1 MGSLISSNILNMV
14 LGLTIGFLE
23 LRWIDIVDVLL
34 VGYLMYQIYKLIR
47 GSVAL
52 KIFIGIISIYVIYQ
66 IVSSLGM
73 EMLSGILGQFVGV
86 GGLAALILFQQEIR
100 KILLL
105 IGKSSFISEEGL
117 FRNIFSGSANRDN
130 LQLMPVIDAAK
141 ALSQSHSGALIAFAR
156 STELKFYA
164 ESGDSIDAV
173 LSTRLLETIFVKTSP
188 LHDGAVI
195 ISKGRIKAARCILP
209 VSENQDLPPNF
220 GLRHRS
226 ALGLSEMT
234 DAVVLVV
241 SEETGQMSIAH
252 DGILEHNLSIND
264 LKEKLTVMLSAPLLR
279 PFEEEINGTEILINA
294 PQ

>member
-1 MGSLISSNILNMV
+1 MT
-14 LGLTIGFLE
+14 LGFTIGFLE
-23 LRWIDIVDVLL
+23 LRWIDIIDILL
-34 VGYLMYQIYKLIR
+34 VAYLVYLVYKLIK
-47 GSVAL
+47 GSVAV
-52 KIFIGIISIYVIYQ
+52 KIFIGIISIYIIYQ

-105 IGKSSFISEEGL
+105 IGKSSFLTDDGI
-117 FRNIFSGSANRDN
+117 FRNIFSSSGTQDS
-130 LQLMPVIDAAK
+130 LKIQPVIDAAK
-141 ALSQSHSGALIAFAR
+141 VLSQTHSGGLIVLTR
-156 STELKFYA
+156 STEHKFYA
-164 ESGDSIDAV
+164 ETGEAIDAV
-173 LSTRLLETIFVKTSP
+173 VSKHLLISIFLKNSP

-195 ISKGRIKAARCILP
+195 IAKGRIKAARCILP

-226 ALGLSEMT
+226 ALGLSELT

-252 DGILEHNLSIND
+252 DGILEHNLNTQD
-264 LKEKLTVMLSAPLLR
+264 LKEKLTSMLQRTTLKPV
-279 PFEEEINGTEILINA
+279 EEISDGELLVTT
-294 PQ
+294 

>member
-1 MGSLISSNILNMV
+1 MY
-14 LGLTIGFLE
+14 LGFHIGFLE
-23 LRWIDIVDVLL
+23 FRWIDLLDILL
-34 VGYLMYQIYKLIR
+34 VGYLVYQIYKLIR

-66 IVSSLGM
+66 IVKSLGM
-73 EMLSGILGQFVGV
+73 EMLTGILGQFVGV

-105 IGKSSFISEEGL
+105 IGKSSIISEEGF
-117 FRNIFSGSANRDN
+117 FRNIFSGGSNRDQ
-130 LQLMPVIDAAK
+130 LQLLPIIEAAK
-141 ALSQSHSGALIAFAR
+141 AMSQSHSGALIVFAR

-164 ESGDSIDAV
+164 ETGDAIDATI
-173 LSTRLLETIFVKTSP
+173 SKRLLQSIFGKTSP

-195 ISKGRIKAARCILP
+195 IAKGRIKAARCILP

-234 DAVVLVV
+234 DAVILVI

-264 LKEKLTVMLSAPLLR
+264 LREKLTTMLSAPLLR
-279 PFEEEINGTEILINA
+279 PFEEEISGTEMLMKA
-294 PQ
+294 V

>member
-1 MGSLISSNILNMV
+1 MIFNLA
-14 LGLTIGFLE
+14 IGFLQ
-23 LRWIDIVDVLL
+23 LRWIDAIDILL
-34 VGYLMYQIYKLIR
+34 VSYLMYQIYKLIK

-52 KIFIGIISIYVIYQ
+52 KIFIGIISIYIIYQ
-66 IVSSLGM
+66 IVNSLGM

-105 IGKSSFISEEGL
+105 IGKSSFIGEEGWIRNL
-117 FRNIFSGSANRDN
+117 FSAAGNREN
-130 LQLMPVIDAAK
+130 LTLQPVLEAAK
-141 ALSQSHSGALIAFAR
+141 VLSKSHSGALIVFAR

-164 ESGDSIDAV
+164 ETGQPLDAV
-173 LSTRLLETIFVKTSP
+173 LSKSLLETIFGKTSP

-226 ALGLSEMT
+226 ALGLSELT

-241 SEETGQMSIAH
+241 SEETGQISIAH
-252 DGILEHNLSIND
+252 DGLLEHNLNSLD
-264 LKEKLTVMLSAPLLR
+264 MKERLSLLLLR
-279 PFEEEINGTEILINA
+279 EKAQPMDEIEASEMLLPTQNLA
-294 PQ
+294 

>member
-1 MGSLISSNILNMV
+1 
-14 LGLTIGFLE
+14 
-23 LRWIDIVDVLL
+23 
-34 VGYLMYQIYKLIR
+34 
-47 GSVAL
+47 
-52 KIFIGIISIYVIYQ
+52 
-66 IVSSLGM
+66 M

-105 IGKSSFISEEGL
+105 IGKSSIISEEGL
-117 FRNIFSGSANRDN
+117 FRNIFSGSANRDH
-130 LQLMPVIDAAK
+130 LQLLPVIEAAK
-141 ALSQSHSGALIAFAR
+141 ALSQSHSGALIVFAR

-164 ESGDSIDAV
+164 ETGDSIDAV
-173 LSTRLLETIFVKTSP
+173 LSKRLLQSIFVKTSP

-195 ISKGRIKAARCILP
+195 IAKGRIKAARCILP

-226 ALGLSEMT
+226 AMGLSEMT

-252 DGILEHNLSIND
+252 DGILEHNLNVND
-264 LKEKLTVMLSAPLLR
+264 LKEKLTTMLSAPLLR
-279 PFEEEINGTEILINA
+279 PFEEEISGTEMLLKTEV
-294 PQ
+294 

>member
-1 MGSLISSNILNMV
+1 M
-14 LGLTIGFLE
+14 
-23 LRWIDIVDVLL
+23 DVLL
-34 VGYLMYQIYKLIR
+34 VGYLVYQIYKLIR

-52 KIFIGIISIYVIYQ
+52 KIFIGIISIYVIYH
-66 IVSSLGM
+66 IVNSLGM

-117 FRNIFSGSANRDN
+117 FRNIFSGSANRDH

-141 ALSQSHSGALIAFAR
+141 AMSQSHSGALIAFAR

-164 ESGDSIDAV
+164 ETGDSIDAV
-173 LSTRLLETIFVKTSP
+173 LSKRLLQTIFSKTSP
-188 LHDGAVI
+188 MHDGAVI

-279 PFEEEINGTEILINA
+279 PFEEEISGTEILINA

>member
-1 MGSLISSNILNMV
+1 MPFC
-14 LGLTIGFLE
+14 LTIGFLNF
-23 LRWIDIVDVLL
+23 RWIDLIDILL
-34 VGYLMYQIYKLIR
+34 VAYLVYQIYKLIR

-66 IVSSLGM
+66 IVNSLGM

-105 IGKSSFISEEGL
+105 IGKSSIISEEGL

-130 LQLMPVIDAAK
+130 LQLLPVIEAAK
-141 ALSQSHSGALIAFAR
+141 ALSQSHSGALIVFAR

-164 ESGDSIDAV
+164 ETGDSIDSV
-173 LSTRLLETIFVKTSP
+173 LSKRLLQSIFVKTSP

-195 ISKGRIKAARCILP
+195 IAKGRIKAARCILP

-252 DGILEHNLSIND
+252 DGILEHNLNVND
-264 LKEKLTVMLSAPLLR
+264 LKEKLTTMLSAPLLR
-279 PFEEEINGTEILINA
+279 PFEEEISGTEMLMNN
-294 PQ
+294 

>member
-1 MGSLISSNILNMV
+1 
-14 LGLTIGFLE
+14 
-23 LRWIDIVDVLL
+23 
-34 VGYLMYQIYKLIR
+34 
-47 GSVAL
+47 
-52 KIFIGIISIYVIYQ
+52 
-66 IVSSLGM
+66 M

-105 IGKSSFISEEGL
+105 IGKSSIISEEGL
-117 FRNIFSGSANRDN
+117 FRNIFSGSANRDH
-130 LQLMPVIDAAK
+130 LQLLPVIEAAK
-141 ALSQSHSGALIAFAR
+141 ALSQSHSGALIVFAR

-164 ESGDSIDAV
+164 ETGDSIDAV
-173 LSTRLLETIFVKTSP
+173 LSKRLLQSIFVKTSP

-195 ISKGRIKAARCILP
+195 IAKGRIKAARCILP

-252 DGILEHNLSIND
+252 DGILEHNLNVND

-279 PFEEEINGTEILINA
+279 PFEEEISGTEILVNT
-294 PQ
+294 

>member
-1 MGSLISSNILNMV
+1 MPFC
-14 LGLTIGFLE
+14 LTIGFLNF
-23 LRWIDIVDVLL
+23 RWIDLIDILL
-34 VGYLMYQIYKLIR
+34 VAYLVYQIYKLIR

-66 IVSSLGM
+66 IVNSLGM

-105 IGKSSFISEEGL
+105 IGKSSIISEEGL
-117 FRNIFSGSANRDN
+117 FRKIFSGSANRDN
-130 LQLMPVIDAAK
+130 LQLLPVIEAAK
-141 ALSQSHSGALIAFAR
+141 ALSQSHSGALIVFAR

-164 ESGDSIDAV
+164 ETGDSIDAV
-173 LSTRLLETIFVKTSP
+173 LSKRLLQSIFVKTSP

-195 ISKGRIKAARCILP
+195 IAKGRIKAARCILP

-252 DGILEHNLSIND
+252 DGILEHNLNVND
-264 LKEKLTVMLSAPLLR
+264 LKEKLTTMLSAPLLR
-279 PFEEEINGTEILINA
+279 PFEEEISGTEMLMNN
-294 PQ
+294 

>member
-14 LGLTIGFLE
+14 LGLSIGFLE

-52 KIFIGIISIYVIYQ
+52 KIFIGIISIYVIFQ

-117 FRNIFSGSANRDN
+117 FRNIFSGSANRDH

-164 ESGDSIDAV
+164 ETGDSIDAV
-173 LSTRLLETIFVKTSP
+173 LSKRLLQTIFVKTSP

>member
-1 MGSLISSNILNMV
+1 MTFC
-14 LGLTIGFLE
+14 LTIGFLNF
-23 LRWIDIVDVLL
+23 RWIDLIDILL
-34 VGYLMYQIYKLIR
+34 VAYLVYQIYKLIK

-52 KIFIGIISIYVIYQ
+52 KIFIGIISIYIIYQ
-66 IVSSLGM
+66 IVNSLGM

-105 IGKSSFISEEGL
+105 IGKSSIISEEGL
-117 FRNIFSGSANRDN
+117 FRNIFSGSANRDH
-130 LQLMPVIDAAK
+130 LQLMPVIEAAK
-141 ALSQSHSGALIAFAR
+141 ALSQSHSGALIVFAR

-164 ESGDSIDAV
+164 ETGDSIDGV
-173 LSTRLLETIFVKTSP
+173 LSKRLLQSIFVKTSP

-195 ISKGRIKAARCILP
+195 IAKGRIKAARCILP
-209 VSENQDLPPNF
+209 ISENQDLPPNF

-252 DGILEHNLSIND
+252 DGILEHNLNVND
-264 LKEKLTVMLSAPLLR
+264 LKEKLTTMLSAPLLR
-279 PFEEEINGTEILINA
+279 PFEEEISGTEMLVNT
-294 PQ
+294 

>member
-117 FRNIFSGSANRDN
+117 FRNIFSGSANRDH

-173 LSTRLLETIFVKTSP
+173 LSKRLLQTIFVKTSP

-279 PFEEEINGTEILINA
+279 PFEEEISGTEILINA

>member
-1 MGSLISSNILNMV
+1 MTLA
-14 LGLTIGFLE
+14 LTIGFLE
-23 LRWIDIVDVLL
+23 FRWIDLVDILL
-34 VGYLMYQIYKLIR
+34 VGYLVYQIYKLIK

-66 IVSSLGM
+66 IVNSLGM
-73 EMLSGILGQFVGV
+73 ELLSGILGQFVGV

-117 FRNIFSGSANRDN
+117 FRNIFSSSSNRDL
-130 LQLMPVIDAAK
+130 LQLMPVIEAAK
-141 ALSQSHSGALIAFAR
+141 ALSQSHSGALIVFAR

-164 ESGDSIDAV
+164 ETGDAIDAV
-173 LSTRLLETIFVKTSP
+173 LSKRLIQSIFLKTSP
-188 LHDGAVI
+188 LHDGALI
-195 ISKGRIKAARCILP
+195 IAKGRIQAARCILP

-234 DAVVLVV
+234 DAVILVV
-241 SEETGQMSIAH
+241 SEETGQLSIAH

-264 LKEKLTVMLSAPLLR
+264 LKEKLTAMLSAPLLR
-279 PFEEEINGTEILINA
+279 PFEEESAAPEMLIKA
-294 PQ
+294 

>member
-1 MGSLISSNILNMV
+1 MTF
-14 LGLTIGFLE
+14 GLTIGFLE
-23 LRWIDIVDVLL
+23 LRWIDVIDIIL
-34 VGYLMYQIYKLIR
+34 VGYLVYQIYKLIK

-52 KIFIGIISIYVIYQ
+52 KIFIGIISIYVIYH
-66 IVSSLGM
+66 IVNSLGM
-73 EMLSGILGQFVGV
+73 EMLSGLLGQFVGV

-105 IGKSSFISEEGL
+105 IGKSSIISEEGL
-117 FRNIFSGSANRDN
+117 FRNIFSGSANRDH
-130 LQLMPVIDAAK
+130 LQLMPVIDAARV
-141 ALSQSHSGALIAFAR
+141 LSQTHSGALIVFAR

-164 ESGDSIDAV
+164 ETGDYLDAV
-173 LSTRLLETIFVKTSP
+173 LSKRLLQTIFVKTSP

-195 ISKGRIKAARCILP
+195 IARGRIAAARCILP

-234 DAVVLVV
+234 DAVILVV
-241 SEETGQMSIAH
+241 SEETGQLSIAH

-264 LKEKLTVMLSAPLLR
+264 LKEKLTVCCRPRCYGRLR
-279 PFEEEINGTEILINA
+279 KRFKA
-294 PQ
+294 VRCW

>member
-1 MGSLISSNILNMV
+1 MGQLTFSNTLNMV

-34 VGYLMYQIYKLIR
+34 VGYLVYQIYKLIR

>member
-34 VGYLMYQIYKLIR
+34 VGYLVYQIYKLIR

-164 ESGDSIDAV
+164 ETGDSIDAV
-173 LSTRLLETIFVKTSP
+173 LSKRLLQTIFVKTSP

>member
-1 MGSLISSNILNMV
+1 MGQLISSNILNMV

-195 ISKGRIKAARCILP
+195 ISKGRIRRPAAFFPFPKIRICRQTSDS
-209 VSENQDLPPNF
+209 VTV
-220 GLRHRS
+220 RHW
-226 ALGLSEMT
+226 AF
-234 DAVVLVV
+234 
-241 SEETGQMSIAH
+241 Q
-252 DGILEHNLSIND
+252 
-264 LKEKLTVMLSAPLLR
+264 K
-279 PFEEEINGTEILINA
+279 
-294 PQ
+294 

>member
-34 VGYLMYQIYKLIR
+34 VGYLVYQIYKLIR